1 MRFICGDVF
10 KSLEPN
16 PQFDLVFWDNSLHH
30 MENARQAVQFSY
42 QILKE
47 NGYLYCNDY
56 VGASRFQR
64 TDMEM
69 AIVNGIRL
77 YLPDEIFVKPGG
89 GEYQRFYVGPTV
101 EQIINMDPSE
111 AADSENIIPA
121 IKENF
126 IHADIRYAGGL
137 IYLVCMED
145 IIHNITEDDP
155 LLGYLLEL
163 DDQTIKFGLSQYAVI
178 LAQKRG

>member
-1 MRFICGDVF
+1 M
-10 KSLEPN
+10 
-16 PQFDLVFWDNSLHH
+16 
-30 MENARQAVQFSY
+30 
-42 QILKE
+42 
-47 NGYLYCNDY
+47 
-56 VGASRFQR
+56 
-64 TDMEM
+64 
-69 AIVNGIRL
+69 
-77 YLPDEIFVKPGG
+77 
-89 GEYQRFYVGPTV
+89 GPTV